1 MVTERLVMFKLTIVI
16 IGIILTL
23 LALYIA
29 VIVSLILFDSKV
41 AVKGFSEEINP
52 MPFQHNQPP
61 MPFQHNQP
69 PMPFQHNQPPMPFP
83 HNQPP
88 MPFQHNLMPMP
99 FQHNL
104 MPMTPKDWKGKEQWY
119 EKESKDRR
127 SSQEL
132 TIEDFD
138 KFIAQLKLEQKIL
151 ANQLEIET
159 SHLELEIEYFTKQK
173 DKLK

>member
-1 MVTERLVMFKLTIVI
+1 MFKPTIVI

-29 VIVSLILFDSKV
+29 VIVSLILFDSEV

-61 MPFQHNQP
+61 MPFQHN
-69 PMPFQHNQPPMPFP
+69 
-83 HNQPP
+83 
-88 MPFQHNLMPMP
+88 LMPV
-99 FQHNL
+99 
-104 MPMTPKDWKGKEQWY
+104 TPKDWKGKAHWY
-119 EKESKDRR
+119 KKEGKDPR
-127 SSQEL
+127 SSIEW
-132 TIEDFD
+132 TVEDFD

-159 SHLELEIEYFTKQK
+159 SHLELEIEYFTKQE

>member
-29 VIVSLILFDSKV
+29 VIVSLILFDSEV

-61 MPFQHNQP
+61 MPFQHN
-69 PMPFQHNQPPMPFP
+69 
-83 HNQPP
+83 
-88 MPFQHNLMPMP
+88 LMPV
-99 FQHNL
+99 
-104 MPMTPKDWKGKEQWY
+104 TPKDWKGKAHWY
-119 EKESKDRR
+119 KKEGKDPR
-127 SSQEL
+127 SSIEW
-132 TIEDFD
+132 TVEDFD

-159 SHLELEIEYFTKQK
+159 SHLELEIDYFTKQK
-173 DKLK
+173 NKLK

>member
-1 MVTERLVMFKLTIVI
+1 MFKLTIVI

-61 MPFQHNQP
+61 MPF
-69 PMPFQHNQPPMPFP
+69 P
-83 HNQPP
+83 HNQP
-88 MPFQHNLMPMP
+88 PMP

-159 SHLELEIEYFTKQK
+159 SHLELEIDY
-173 DKLK
+173 

>member
-1 MVTERLVMFKLTIVI
+1 MVTEKLVMFKLTIVI

-29 VIVSLILFDSKV
+29 IIVSLILFDSEV

-52 MPFQHNQPP
+52 MPFPHNQPP
-61 MPFQHNQP
+61 MQFQHNQP
-69 PMPFQHNQPPMPFP
+69 PMPFQD
-83 HNQPP
+83 
-88 MPFQHNLMPMP
+88 
-99 FQHNL
+99 NL
-104 MPMTPKDWKGKEQWY
+104 MPMTPKDWKGKPHWY
-119 EKESKDRR
+119 KKEGKDRR
-127 SSQEL
+127 SSIEW
-132 TIEDFD
+132 TVEDFD
-138 KFIAQLKLEQKIL
+138 KFISQLKLEQIIL

>member
-1 MVTERLVMFKLTIVI
+1 MLTEKLVMFKLTIVI

-29 VIVSLILFDSKV
+29 IIVSLILFDSEV

-52 MPFQHNQPP
+52 MPFPHNQPP
-61 MPFQHNQP
+61 MQFQHNQP
-69 PMPFQHNQPPMPFP
+69 PMPFQD
-83 HNQPP
+83 
-88 MPFQHNLMPMP
+88 
-99 FQHNL
+99 NL
-104 MPMTPKDWKGKEQWY
+104 MPMTPKDWKGKPHWY
-119 EKESKDRR
+119 KKEGKDRR
-127 SSQEL
+127 SSIEW
-132 TIEDFD
+132 TVEDFD
-138 KFIAQLKLEQKIL
+138 KFISQLKLEQKIL

>member
-1 MVTERLVMFKLTIVI
+1 MVTEILVMFKPTIVI

-69 PMPFQHNQPPMPFP
+69 PMPFP
-83 HNQPP
+83 HNQP
-88 MPFQHNLMPMP
+88 PMP

-159 SHLELEIEYFTKQK
+159 SHLELEIDYFTKQK
-173 DKLK
+173 NKLK

>member
-29 VIVSLILFDSKV
+29 VIVSLILFDSEV

-61 MPFQHNQP
+61 MPFQHN
-69 PMPFQHNQPPMPFP
+69 
-83 HNQPP
+83 
-88 MPFQHNLMPMP
+88 LMPV
-99 FQHNL
+99 
-104 MPMTPKDWKGKEQWY
+104 TPKDWKGKAHWY
-119 EKESKDRR
+119 KKEGKDPR
-127 SSQEL
+127 SSIEW
-132 TIEDFD
+132 TVEDFD

>member
-1 MVTERLVMFKLTIVI
+1 MFKLTIVI

-61 MPFQHNQP
+61 MPFQD
-69 PMPFQHNQPPMPFP
+69 
-83 HNQPP
+83 
-88 MPFQHNLMPMP
+88 
-99 FQHNL
+99 NL
-104 MPMTPKDWKGKEQWY
+104 MPMTPKDWKGKPHWY
-119 EKESKDRR
+119 KKEEKDRR
-127 SSQEL
+127 SSIEW
-132 TIEDFD
+132 TVEDFD
-138 KFIAQLKLEQKIL
+138 KFISQLKLEQKIL

-173 DKLK
+173 DELK

>member
-1 MVTERLVMFKLTIVI
+1 MLTEKLVMFKLTIVI

-29 VIVSLILFDSKV
+29 VIVSLILFDSEV

-52 MPFQHNQPP
+52 MPFPHNQPP
-61 MPFQHNQP
+61 MQFQHNQP
-69 PMPFQHNQPPMPFP
+69 PMPFQDNF
-83 HNQPP
+83 
-88 MPFQHNLMPMP
+88 
-99 FQHNL
+99 
-104 MPMTPKDWKGKEQWY
+104 MPMTPKDWKGKPHWY
-119 EKESKDRR
+119 KKEGKDRR
-127 SSQEL
+127 SSIEW
-132 TIEDFD
+132 TVEDFD
-138 KFIAQLKLEQKIL
+138 KFISQLKFEQKIL

>member
-69 PMPFQHNQPPMPFP
+69 PMPFQHNQPPMPF
-83 HNQPP
+83 
-88 MPFQHNLMPMP
+88 
-99 FQHNL
+99 QHNL

-151 ANQLEIET
+151 ANQLEIDI
-159 SHLELEIEYFTKQK
+159 SHLELEIDYLTKQK

>member
-69 PMPFQHNQPPMPFP
+69 PMPFQHN
-83 HNQPP
+83 
-88 MPFQHNLMPMP
+88 
-99 FQHNL
+99 L

-151 ANQLEIET
+151 ANQLEIDI
-159 SHLELEIEYFTKQK
+159 SHLELEIDYLTKQK
-173 DKLK
+173 NKLK

>member
-52 MPFQHNQPP
+52 MPFQHNQP
-61 MPFQHNQP
+61 
-69 PMPFQHNQPPMPFP
+69 
-83 HNQPP
+83 
-88 MPFQHNLMPMP
+88 PMP

>member
-1 MVTERLVMFKLTIVI
+1 MFKLTIVI

-29 VIVSLILFDSKV
+29 IIVSLILFDSEV

-52 MPFQHNQPP
+52 MQFQHNQPP
-61 MPFQHNQP
+61 MPFQDN
-69 PMPFQHNQPPMPFP
+69 F
-83 HNQPP
+83 
-88 MPFQHNLMPMP
+88 
-99 FQHNL
+99 
-104 MPMTPKDWKGKEQWY
+104 MPMTPKDWKGKPHWY
-119 EKESKDRR
+119 KKEGKDRR
-127 SSQEL
+127 SSIEW
-132 TIEDFD
+132 TVEDFD
-138 KFIAQLKLEQKIL
+138 KFISQLKFEQKIL

>member
-1 MVTERLVMFKLTIVI
+1 MFKLTIVI

-29 VIVSLILFDSKV
+29 VIVSLILFDSNV
-41 AVKGFSEEINP
+41 RVKGFSEEINP
-52 MPFQHNQPP
+52 MPFQHNQP
-61 MPFQHNQP
+61 
-69 PMPFQHNQPPMPFP
+69 
-83 HNQPP
+83 
-88 MPFQHNLMPMP
+88 PMP

-151 ANQLEIET
+151 ANQLEIDI
-159 SHLELEIEYFTKQK
+159 SHLELEIDYLTKQK

>member
-1 MVTERLVMFKLTIVI
+1 MVTEKLVMFKLTIVI

-29 VIVSLILFDSKV
+29 VIVSLILFDSEV

-52 MPFQHNQPP
+52 MQFQHNQPPMQFQHNQPPMQFQHNQPP
-61 MPFQHNQP
+61 MPFQDN
-69 PMPFQHNQPPMPFP
+69 F
-83 HNQPP
+83 
-88 MPFQHNLMPMP
+88 
-99 FQHNL
+99 
-104 MPMTPKDWKGKEQWY
+104 MPMTPKDWKGKPHWY
-119 EKESKDRR
+119 KKEGKDRR
-127 SSQEL
+127 SSIEW
-132 TIEDFD
+132 TVEDFD
-138 KFIAQLKLEQKIL
+138 KFISQLKLEQKIL

>member
-1 MVTERLVMFKLTIVI
+1 MFKLTIVI

-52 MPFQHNQPP
+52 MPFQHNQP
-61 MPFQHNQP
+61 
-69 PMPFQHNQPPMPFP
+69 
-83 HNQPP
+83 
-88 MPFQHNLMPMP
+88 PMP

-151 ANQLEIET
+151 ANQLEIDI
-159 SHLELEIEYFTKQK
+159 SHLELEIDYLTKQK

>member
-41 AVKGFSEEINP
+41 AVKGFSEEINT
-52 MPFQHNQPP
+52 MPFQHNQP
-61 MPFQHNQP
+61 
-69 PMPFQHNQPPMPFP
+69 
-83 HNQPP
+83 
-88 MPFQHNLMPMP
+88 PMP

>member
-1 MVTERLVMFKLTIVI
+1 MFKLTIVI

-29 VIVSLILFDSKV
+29 VIVSLILFDSEV

-52 MPFQHNQPP
+52 MPFPHNQPPMQFQHNQPP
-61 MPFQHNQP
+61 MQFQHNQP
-69 PMPFQHNQPPMPFP
+69 PMPFQD
-83 HNQPP
+83 
-88 MPFQHNLMPMP
+88 
-99 FQHNL
+99 NL
-104 MPMTPKDWKGKEQWY
+104 MPMTPKDWKGKPHWY
-119 EKESKDRR
+119 KKEGKDRR
-127 SSQEL
+127 SSIEW
-132 TIEDFD
+132 TVEDFD
-138 KFIAQLKLEQKIL
+138 KFISQLKLEQIIL

>member
-29 VIVSLILFDSKV
+29 VIVSLILFDSEV

-52 MPFQHNQPP
+52 MPFPHNQPP
-61 MPFQHNQP
+61 MQFQHNQP
-69 PMPFQHNQPPMPFP
+69 PMQFQHNQPPMQFQ
-83 HNQPP
+83 HDQPP
-88 MPFQHNLMPMP
+88 MPFQD
-99 FQHNL
+99 NL

>member
-69 PMPFQHNQPPMPFP
+69 PMPFQHN
-83 HNQPP
+83 
-88 MPFQHNLMPMP
+88 
-99 FQHNL
+99 L
-104 MPMTPKDWKGKEQWY
+104 MPMTPGDWKGKELWY
-119 EKESKDRR
+119 EKEKRDRR
-127 SSQEL
+127 SSIEW
-132 TIEDFD
+132 TVEDFD
-138 KFIAQLKLEQKIL
+138 KFISQLKLEQKIL

-159 SHLELEIEYFTKQK
+159 SHLELEIDYFTKQK
-173 DKLK
+173 NKLK

>member
-1 MVTERLVMFKLTIVI
+1 MFKPTIVI

-29 VIVSLILFDSKV
+29 VIVSLILFDSEV

-61 MPFQHNQP
+61 MPFQHN
-69 PMPFQHNQPPMPFP
+69 
-83 HNQPP
+83 
-88 MPFQHNLMPMP
+88 LMPV
-99 FQHNL
+99 
-104 MPMTPKDWKGKEQWY
+104 TPKDWKGKAHWSK
-119 EKESKDRR
+119 KEGKDPR
-127 SSQEL
+127 SSIEW
-132 TIEDFD
+132 TVEDFD

>member
-1 MVTERLVMFKLTIVI
+1 MVTEILVMFKPTIVI

-29 VIVSLILFDSKV
+29 VIVSLILFDSEV

-69 PMPFQHNQPPMPFP
+69 PMPFQHN
-83 HNQPP
+83 
-88 MPFQHNLMPMP
+88 LMPV
-99 FQHNL
+99 
-104 MPMTPKDWKGKEQWY
+104 TPKDWKGKAHWY
-119 EKESKDRR
+119 KKEGKAPR
-127 SSQEL
+127 SSIEW
-132 TIEDFD
+132 TVEDFD

>member
-1 MVTERLVMFKLTIVI
+1 MFKPTIVI

-29 VIVSLILFDSKV
+29 VIVSLILFDSEV

-61 MPFQHNQP
+61 MPFQHN
-69 PMPFQHNQPPMPFP
+69 
-83 HNQPP
+83 
-88 MPFQHNLMPMP
+88 LMPV
-99 FQHNL
+99 
-104 MPMTPKDWKGKEQWY
+104 TPKDWKGKAHWY
-119 EKESKDRR
+119 KKEGKDPR
-127 SSQEL
+127 SSIEW
-132 TIEDFD
+132 TVEDFD

>member
-69 PMPFQHNQPPMPFP
+69 PMPFQHNQPPMPF
-83 HNQPP
+83 
-88 MPFQHNLMPMP
+88 QHNLMPMP

-151 ANQLEIET
+151 ANQLEIDI
-159 SHLELEIEYFTKQK
+159 SHLELEIDYLTKQK

>member
-1 MVTERLVMFKLTIVI
+1 
-16 IGIILTL
+16 
-23 LALYIA
+23 
-29 VIVSLILFDSKV
+29 
-41 AVKGFSEEINP
+41 
-52 MPFQHNQPP
+52 
-61 MPFQHNQP
+61 
-69 PMPFQHNQPPMPFP
+69 
-83 HNQPP
+83 
-88 MPFQHNLMPMP
+88 MP

>member
-69 PMPFQHNQPPMPFP
+69 PMPFQHNLM
-83 HNQPP
+83 P
-88 MPFQHNLMPMP
+88 MPFQHNQPPMP

-151 ANQLEIET
+151 ANQLEIDI
-159 SHLELEIEYFTKQK
+159 SHLELEIDYLTKQK

>member
-29 VIVSLILFDSKV
+29 VIVSLILFDSNV
-41 AVKGFSEEINP
+41 RVKGFSEEINP

-69 PMPFQHNQPPMPFP
+69 PMPFQ

-151 ANQLEIET
+151 ANQLEIDI
-159 SHLELEIEYFTKQK
+159 SHLELEIDYFTKQK
-173 DKLK
+173 NKLK

>member
-69 PMPFQHNQPPMPFP
+69 
-83 HNQPP
+83 
-88 MPFQHNLMPMP
+88 PMP

>member
-1 MVTERLVMFKLTIVI
+1 MVTEKLVMFKLTIVI

-29 VIVSLILFDSKV
+29 VIVSLILFDSEV

-52 MPFQHNQPP
+52 MPFPHNQPPMQFQHNQPP
-61 MPFQHNQP
+61 MQFQHNQP
-69 PMPFQHNQPPMPFP
+69 PMPFQD
-83 HNQPP
+83 
-88 MPFQHNLMPMP
+88 
-99 FQHNL
+99 NL
-104 MPMTPKDWKGKEQWY
+104 MPMTPKDWKGKPHWY
-119 EKESKDRR
+119 KKEGKDRR
-127 SSQEL
+127 SSIEW
-132 TIEDFD
+132 TVEDFD
-138 KFIAQLKLEQKIL
+138 KFISQLKLEQIIL

>member
-61 MPFQHNQP
+61 MPFQHNQR
-69 PMPFQHNQPPMPFP
+69 PMPFP
-83 HNQPP
+83 HNQP
-88 MPFQHNLMPMP
+88 PMP

>member
-1 MVTERLVMFKLTIVI
+1 MFKLTIVI

-29 VIVSLILFDSKV
+29 VIVSLILFDSNV
-41 AVKGFSEEINP
+41 RVKGFSEEINP

-69 PMPFQHNQPPMPFP
+69 PMPFQHNQP
-83 HNQPP
+83 
-88 MPFQHNLMPMP
+88 PMP

-159 SHLELEIEYFTKQK
+159 SHLELEIDYLTKQK